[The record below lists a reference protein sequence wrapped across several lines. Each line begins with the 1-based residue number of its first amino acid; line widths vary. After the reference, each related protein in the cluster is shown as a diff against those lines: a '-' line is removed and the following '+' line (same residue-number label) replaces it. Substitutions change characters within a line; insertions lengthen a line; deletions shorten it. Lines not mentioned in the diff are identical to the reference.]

1 MGFGRPSYSKEQQ
14 RFACVYCRYQI
25 SPVGRV
31 SVELPL
37 EQHPPRNIDRQRN
50 RPFHRLSGYHRFF
63 GIFGYRPEKRE
74 LGNLLIDSHHR
85 RAGKRLGLWLVDRV
99 QSVSSL
105 IKPDTCVNSSG
116 IGPGSSKLW
125 LRAAPFAR
133 KALNGIS
140 INAIHAPFLLT
151 PTPNSRSGVHLQKSL
166 PLHIGTTPLSEISCD
181 PAMRQDAPAVIV
193 PPFQPPTG

>member
-1 MGFGRPSYSKEQQ
+1 MVFDRTSYSKEKQH
-14 RFACVYCRYQI
+14 FACVYFRYQI

-74 LGNLLIDSHHR
+74 LGILLVDSHHR

-99 QSVSSL
+99 QSVSSS
-105 IKPDTCVNSSG
+105 IKPGTCVNSSG

-151 PTPNSRSGVHLQKSL
+151 PTPKLLLPLHPRASCPYTQEPLAPAPKSRSGVHLQKSL
-166 PLHIGTTPLSEISCD
+166 PLHIGTTPQ
-181 PAMRQDAPAVIV
+181 R
-193 PPFQPPTG
+193 

>member
-1 MGFGRPSYSKEQQ
+1 MVFDRTSYSKEKQH
-14 RFACVYCRYQI
+14 FACVYCRCQI

-37 EQHPPRNIDRQRN
+37 EQHPPRNIDRQRS
-50 RPFHRLSGYHRFF
+50 RPFHRLSGYHRVF

-74 LGNLLIDSHHR
+74 LGILLVDSHHR
-85 RAGKRLGLWLVDRV
+85 RAGKRLGLWLVERV
-99 QSVSSL
+99 QSVSSSM
-105 IKPDTCVNSSG
+105 KPGTCVNSSG
-116 IGPGSSKLW
+116 IGPRSSKLW

-151 PTPNSRSGVHLQKSL
+151 PTPKSLSGVHPKASYPYTQAALTPTPKSLL
-166 PLHIGTTPLSEISCD
+166 PLHPIANQAYTYQNPYPYT
-181 PAMRQDAPAVIV
+181 
-193 PPFQPPTG
+193 